1 MQPVCRDKER
11 LCFRRAHEPC
21 GSGGRRLGHC
31 RRWAGEGSRIKGGT
45 AARASLIAIR
55 PSLILSRLATCWG
68 YRTSD
73 QRAPLEPRL
82 FFPFSPFSFP
92 SAPLLRGGRPLFPAG
107 SLPKLR
113 GAGDQELVRRQAN
126 AVLKEGHRIVA
137 KNLRCMRRVGRAL
150 CSAAA
155 LSAQSPEPLACRR
168 SRRRAGP
175 TSKPAGKKK
184 KTEGCAP
191 GCCATVF

>member
-1 MQPVCRDKER
+1 M
-11 LCFRRAHEPC
+11 
-21 GSGGRRLGHC
+21 
-31 RRWAGEGSRIKGGT
+31 
-45 AARASLIAIR
+45 
-55 PSLILSRLATCWG
+55 
-68 YRTSD
+68 
-73 QRAPLEPRL
+73 
-82 FFPFSPFSFP
+82 
-92 SAPLLRGGRPLFPAG
+92 
-107 SLPKLR
+107 
-113 GAGDQELVRRQAN
+113 RRQAN

-184 KTEGCAP
+184 KPKDVRP
-191 GCCATVF
+191 GVVQRSFNFGDGGRCGVEASERNTKPRLGWKGPGVAMQKCGARAAGSGQGKRQGNRVGQARSLGSGSGTMSVRA